1 MKLFARADYFMVLAV
16 LACLVASAPR
26 EVGLPPS
33 RDAVRFEMPS
43 IMERLHS
50 RIQTSIQDHLER
62 ATPRWRVLPL
72 LERSPRR

>member
-26 EVGLPPS
+26 EIGPPPM
-33 RDAVRFEMPS
+33 RDAMGLEIPS
-43 IMERLHS
+43 VIERLHS
-50 RIQTSIQDHLER
+50 RIQTSIQNHIED

-72 LERSPRR
+72 LERSHRR

>member
-26 EVGLPPS
+26 EIGPPPS
-33 RDAVRFEMPS
+33 RDAVRFVVPS
-43 IMERLHS
+43 IIERVHS
-50 RIQTSIQDHLER
+50 RIQTSIQDRIER

-72 LERSPRR
+72 LERSHRR

>member
-26 EVGLPPS
+26 EIGPLPS

-43 IMERLHS
+43 IIGRIQS
-50 RIQTSIQDHLER
+50 RIQASIQDHIER

-72 LERSPRR
+72 LERSHRR